1 MDEKT
6 ALIHVSLEV
15 KKKAKQKADY
25 LGVAKKVGEKARKLG
40 MELSVHAPYYVN
52 LGSEDSIKRKS
63 SMKRILDSCERGHYL
78 GAKKIVF
85 HPGYYIKENKKKT
98 FEIISS
104 SISEMLEII
113 KKKEWHVEL
122 APETMGKI
130 NVFGDLDEILRLYK
144 ETGCSY
150 CIDYAHLYAR
160 GLGKIDFDEINS
172 RLNGKIHAHF
182 SGINFTNKG
191 EQSHKLTDMHQVKK
205 LFESI
210 KKYVKKR
217 TCPRWLWLSGR
228 RVSKQQSHKRYRNP
242 ASRNF

>member
-210 KKYVKKR
+210 KKYKLNVTVINESPDPVGDSIKMLR
-217 TCPRWLWLSGR
+217 I
-228 RVSKQQSHKRYRNP
+228 RN
-242 ASRNF
+242 NLF